1 MAHAEAGWAPV
12 PSQGFR
18 VKEFR
23 VCELRD
29 LGV

>member
-12 PSQGFR
+12 LSQGFR

-23 VCELRD
+23 ACGLRG